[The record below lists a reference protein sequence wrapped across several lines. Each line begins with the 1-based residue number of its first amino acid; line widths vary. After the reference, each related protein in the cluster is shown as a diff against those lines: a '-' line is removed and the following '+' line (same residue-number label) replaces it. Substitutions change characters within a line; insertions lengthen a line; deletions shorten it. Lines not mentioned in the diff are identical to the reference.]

1 MTKKTTSKTNSEK
14 IKCSGKCGRELVVNN
29 NFYKSKSPFFPNGY
43 VNICKKCVSEMA
55 DYNDMS
61 TIYTIMQTLDIPFF
75 YNRWKET
82 CENNPQN
89 PLGNYIRMA
98 NSGINEFNGA
108 RYKDSIFNDFANDE
122 ISSESSANGNSLLSR
137 VEKDKLIDKW
147 GFGYSEEELYSF
159 EKKYN
164 LLKNNYPE
172 KTAMHTES
180 LLTYIRYRVKE
191 ELATA
196 KGDVTDAQKWGQLA
210 DKASER
216 AKLNPSQLSKA
227 DLSGGLN
234 GFGELVRAVEQ
245 AEDIIPILPK
255 FKKKPQDAIDWTL
268 WCYINYVRRLKNL
281 PDAEYEEIWQFYDER
296 KKEYELKSDAD
307 FEV

>member
-1 MTKKTTSKTNSEK
+1 MLVKRSTVNK
-14 IKCSGKCGRELVVNN
+14 IKCTGRCGRELSEA
-29 NFYKSKSPFFPNGY
+29 NFYNTSSPMFLGGKIT
-43 VNICKKCVSEMA
+43 VCKTCLKEMI
-55 DYNDMS
+55 DYTKIN
-61 TIYTIMQTLDIPFF
+61 TIYDILQTMDLPFIEET
-75 YNRWKET
+75 WKS
-82 CENNPQN
+82 CE
-89 PLGNYIRMA
+89 LKKGDTFGNYIRQI
-98 NSGINEFNGA
+98 NSLPQFKNM
-108 RYKDSIFNDFANDE
+108 RWKDSIFESN
-122 ISSESSANGNSLLSR
+122 SSIRMSNGVVINEPLLTN
-137 VEKDKLIDKW
+137 VEKNRLIDKW
-147 GFGYSEEELYSF
+147 GFGYSDEELYSF

-196 KGDVTDAQKWGQLA
+196 KADVAEAQKWGQLA

-245 AEDIIPILPK
+245 AVDIITILPK
-255 FKKKPQDAIDWTL
+255 FKKRPQDAVDWTL

-281 PDAEYEEIWQFYDER
+281 PDAEYEEIWKFYDER
-296 KKEYELKSDAD
+296 KKEYELKSEDELD
-307 FEV
+307 I

>member
-1 MTKKTTSKTNSEK
+1 MGRPKKSEEKVVKPK
-14 IKCSGKCGRELVVNN
+14 IKCTGTCGRELTEI
-29 NFYKSKSPFFPNGY
+29 NFYNTSSPMFPTGKIT
-43 VNICKKCVSEMA
+43 VCKKCIKEMI
-55 DYNDMS
+55 DYNKIN
-61 TIYTIMQTLDIPFF
+61 TIYDILQTMDLPFIYTTWNNCENGKGDTF
-75 YNRWKET
+75 GNYLRQINSLPQFKNMRWKDSSFSVDS
-82 CENNPQN
+82 
-89 PLGNYIRMA
+89 
-98 NSGINEFNGA
+98 NSKMDNGIIKNEP
-108 RYKDSIFNDFANDE
+108 
-122 ISSESSANGNSLLSR
+122 LLSR
-137 VEKDKLIDKW
+137 EERFRLLDKW
-147 GFGYSEEELYSF
+147 GLNYSDEELYSF

-180 LLTYIRYRVKE
+180 LLSYIRFRIKE

-196 KGDVTDAQKWGQLA
+196 NGDVAEAQKWGQLA

-245 AEDIIPILPK
+245 AVDIIPILPK
-255 FKKKPQDAIDWTL
+255 FKEKPQDKIDFTL

-281 PDAEYEEIWQFYDER
+281 PDAEYEDIWQFYEER
-296 KKEYELKSDAD
+296 RKEYELKSKED
-307 FEV
+307 FDE

>member
-1 MTKKTTSKTNSEK
+1 MAKKSVGNK
-14 IKCSGKCGRELVVNN
+14 IKCTGKCGKELSET
-29 NFYKSKSPFFPNGY
+29 NFYNTSSHMFIGGKITVCKSCLKEMINY
-43 VNICKKCVSEMA
+43 NNI
-55 DYNDMS
+55 N
-61 TIYTIMQTLDIPFF
+61 TIYDILQTMDLPFIEETWKNCESNKADTF
-75 YNRWKET
+75 GTYMRQINSLPQFKNMRWKDSVFGGNSSSKMENGVIVNEPLL
-82 CENNPQN
+82 ENNERN
-89 PLGNYIRMA
+89 R
-98 NSGINEFNGA
+98 
-108 RYKDSIFNDFANDE
+108 
-122 ISSESSANGNSLLSR
+122 
-137 VEKDKLIDKW
+137 LIDKW
-147 GFGYSEEELYSF
+147 GFGYSDEELYSF
-159 EKKYN
+159 ERKYN

-196 KGDVTDAQKWGQLA
+196 KGDVAEAQKWGQLA

-245 AEDIIPILPK
+245 AVDIVPILPK

-281 PDAEYEEIWQFYDER
+281 PDAEYEDIWKFYDER
-296 KKEYELKSDAD
+296 KKEYELKSEDD

>member
-1 MTKKTTSKTNSEK
+1 MVAKVKKTTESKAEKPK
-14 IKCSGKCGRELVVNN
+14 IKCTGKCGREISDI
-29 NFYKSKSPFFPNGY
+29 NFYNSNSPMFPNGK
-43 VNICKKCVSEMA
+43 VTICKKCLKEMIN
-55 DYNDMS
+55 YNDINS
-61 TIYTIMQTLDIPFF
+61 IYQMLQTMDLPFIEEI
-75 YNRWKET
+75 WSS
-82 CENNPQN
+82 CEEGNGDTF
-89 PLGNYIRMA
+89 GNYIRQV
-98 NSGINEFNGA
+98 NSLPQFKNM
-108 RYKDSIFNDFANDE
+108 RWKDSSFMSGSNNKMT
-122 ISSESSANGNSLLSR
+122 NGIITNEPLL
-137 VEKDKLIDKW
+137 KDQERIRLIDKF
-147 GFGYSEEELYSF
+147 GLGYSDEELYSF
-159 EKKYN
+159 EKKYE

-191 ELATA
+191 EMATA
-196 KGDVTDAQKWGQLA
+196 RGDVAEAQKWGQLA

-245 AEDIIPILPK
+245 AVDIIPILPK

-281 PDAEYEEIWQFYDER
+281 PDAEYEDIWKFYDER
-296 KKEYELKSDAD
+296 KKEYELKSEEDLGL
-307 FEV
+307 

>member
-1 MTKKTTSKTNSEK
+1 MAKKDEVGSKK
-14 IKCSGKCGRELVVNN
+14 IKCSGKCHRELVVNN
-29 NFYKSKSPFFPNGY
+29 NFYKSKSPFFPDGY
-43 VNICKKCVSEMA
+43 VNVCKQCIADMV
-55 DYNDMS
+55 DYNDIS
-61 TIYTIMQTLDIPFF
+61 TVYTVCQTLDIPFF
-75 YNRWKET
+75 YNRWNET
-82 CENNPQN
+82 CEKNPKN

-98 NSGINEFNGA
+98 NSGINEFGGA
-108 RYKDSIFNDFANDE
+108 RYKDSIFDDF
-122 ISSESSANGNSLLSR
+122 ESDGTQSNSLVDNNNSLLSKL
-137 VEKDKLIDKW
+137 EKDKLIDKW

-196 KGDVTDAQKWGQLA
+196 KGDVTEAQKWGQLA

-296 KKEYELKSDAD
+296 KKEYELKSDDD

>member
-1 MTKKTTSKTNSEK
+1 MTKKPDGKK
-14 IKCSGKCGRELVVNN
+14 IKCSGKCGRELVET
-29 NFYKSKSPFFPNGY
+29 NFYNTSSPMFIGGKITVCKSCLK
-43 VNICKKCVSEMA
+43 EMI
-55 DYNDMS
+55 DYNKIN
-61 TIYTIMQTLDIPFF
+61 TIYDILQTMDLPFVGDVWRGCTGKKGDIFGNYVRQINSLPQFK
-75 YNRWKET
+75 NMRWKDSVF
-82 CENNPQN
+82 END
-89 PLGNYIRMA
+89 
-98 NSGINEFNGA
+98 SGFKMTNGVIVNEP
-108 RYKDSIFNDFANDE
+108 
-122 ISSESSANGNSLLSR
+122 LLSNNER
-137 VEKDKLIDKW
+137 NRLIDKW
-147 GFGYSEEELYSF
+147 GFGYSDEELYSF
-159 EKKYN
+159 ERKYN

-196 KGDVTDAQKWGQLA
+196 KGDVAEAQKWGQLA

-281 PDAEYEEIWQFYDER
+281 PDAEYEEIWKFYDER
-296 KKEYELKSDAD
+296 KKEYELKSDDD